1 MLHRKF
7 NNDPGSSLTELAT
20 KYAKWQRFLS
30 WTLIGGD
37 IVTDFLYVAENR
49 MSIQWDGMWPSITGF
64 NFGIILIGIIYPIGI
79 CFVTI
84 FVGKYMFVFLD
95 ALIDKLKRA
104 A

>member
-1 MLHRKF
+1 
-7 NNDPGSSLTELAT
+7 
-20 KYAKWQRFLS
+20 
-30 WTLIGGD
+30 
-37 IVTDFLYVAENR
+37 
-49 MSIQWDGMWPSITGF
+49 MWPNITGF
-64 NFGIILIGIIYPIGI
+64 NFGIVLIGIIYPIGI